1 MARNFCYA
9 YSCLLFTEIQPFDCI
24 KKIILRCTYTSRN
37 PSLSA
42 FRISYSPGRTESL
55 LMGKLSSITLAI
67 SAISTI
73 PQNSLLGYRFI
84 YCVLAPGDI
93 FVPAANFP
101 AVTMHKSAGE
111 AISSSLHGLP
121 GGKTSQGGHY
131 TRTGS
136 YSKLTKFSIM
146 MFTSSHVN

>member
-24 KKIILRCTYTSRN
+24 KKILPRSTYTSRN

-121 GGKTSQGGHY
+121 GGKHHREDTTPEPEATQNS
-131 TRTGS
+131 RNS
-136 YSKLTKFSIM
+136 A
-146 MFTSSHVN
+146 